1 MTGNIFGTNMSR
13 WDLVRLLD
21 AAAQNAWDNGDR
33 TLEKMFERFAGQLSS
48 GGEHLLLDDVQ
59 YELERDP
66 EFYNDLLDYL
76 PRNVVDAIAN

>member
-1 MTGNIFGTNMSR
+1 MSR

-21 AAAQNAWDNGDR
+21 AAAQNAWDSGDR